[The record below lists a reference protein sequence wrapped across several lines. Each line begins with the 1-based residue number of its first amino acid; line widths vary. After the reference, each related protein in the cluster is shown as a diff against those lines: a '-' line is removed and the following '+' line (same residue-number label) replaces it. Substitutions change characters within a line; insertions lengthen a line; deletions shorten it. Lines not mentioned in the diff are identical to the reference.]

1 MSLPSPSYTITLR
14 VEVAA
19 SQRATSSVVAAVAD
33 AGGAVMGVDIA
44 HSTSHGLVVDVTC
57 DTIDAEHGE
66 RVVAAVNAIEGAE
79 VLKSSDST
87 FLMHLGGKIEVT
99 NKVPLKTRRD
109 LSRAYTPG
117 VARVCLA
124 IAENP
129 EDARR
134 LTIKRNTVAVVTD
147 GTAVLGLGDIGPAA
161 ALPVM
166 EGKAALFKEFGGVDA
181 WPVCLDTTDT
191 DEIVRIVKAI
201 APVYGGVNLED
212 IAAPRCFEI
221 EARLREELDIPVFH
235 DDQHGT
241 AIVVLAAM
249 INALKVVDK
258 KLEDVRIVV
267 SGVGA
272 AGNAIIRLLKAQGA
286 RHIVAFGR
294 DGALH
299 QGVVTD
305 DPHRRWIVDNTNV
318 DGFSGTLQEGL
329 KGADVFIG
337 VSAAGILSGADIAQM
352 AERAVVFALANPTP
366 EVDPLEAS
374 ETAAVVATGRSDY
387 PNQINNVLAFPGL
400 FRGLLDT
407 GAKDITTEMLRVSAV
422 AIAEVV
428 GPDELN
434 SAYIVP
440 GVFDHRVAEAVADA
454 VRKQA

>member
-1 MSLPSPSYTITLR
+1 
-14 VEVAA
+14 
-19 SQRATSSVVAAVAD
+19 
-33 AGGAVMGVDIA
+33 
-44 HSTSHGLVVDVTC
+44 
-57 DTIDAEHGE
+57 
-66 RVVAAVNAIEGAE
+66 
-79 VLKSSDST
+79 
-87 FLMHLGGKIEVT
+87 
-99 NKVPLKTRRD
+99 
-109 LSRAYTPG
+109 
-117 VARVCLA
+117 
-124 IAENP
+124 
-129 EDARR
+129 
-134 LTIKRNTVAVVTD
+134 
-147 GTAVLGLGDIGPAA
+147 
-161 ALPVM
+161 
-166 EGKAALFKEFGGVDA
+166 
-181 WPVCLDTTDT
+181 
-191 DEIVRIVKAI
+191 
-201 APVYGGVNLED
+201 
-212 IAAPRCFEI
+212 
-221 EARLREELDIPVFH
+221 
-235 DDQHGT
+235 
-241 AIVVLAAM
+241 M

-294 DGALH
+294 GGALH
-299 QGVVTD
+299 PGVVTD
-305 DPHRRWIVDNTNV
+305 DPHRRWIVENTNV
-318 DGFSGTLQEGL
+318 DGFAGTLQEGL

-337 VSAAGILSGADIAQM
+337 VSAAGILSGADVAQM

-407 GAKDITTEMLRVSAV
+407 GAKDITTELLRVSAV

-454 VRKQA
+454 VRKQAGTKQV